1 VIRTEYDLEV
11 DALYIQFRPVAPGTA
26 ENRPLSEDVTADYG
40 PDGKLVGLEI
50 LDASVV
56 LDEEAGR
63 VVVDVTSAK
72 AGAARQKPLTG
83 QEKAANMR
91 NDMTKEDCL

>member
-1 VIRTEYDLEV
+1 MRIEYDPEV
-11 DALYIQFRPVAPGTA
+11 DALYIQFRPVEPGKA

-56 LDEEAGR
+56 LGEEAER
-63 VVVDVTSAK
+63 VIVDVSRAK
-72 AGAARQKPLTG
+72 AGAP
-83 QEKAANMR
+83 KA
-91 NDMTKEDCL
+91 

>member
-1 VIRTEYDLEV
+1 MRIEYDPEV

-26 ENRPLSEDVTADYG
+26 ENRPISEDVTADYG

-56 LDEEAGR
+56 LGEEAGR
-63 VVVDVTSAK
+63 VVVEAASAK
-72 AGAARQKPLTG
+72 AGAWR
-83 QEKAANMR
+83 
-91 NDMTKEDCL
+91 